1 LVTQLAVCAEQDGE
15 VCLIADLDPQRSSVS
30 WSKARETDA
39 PNVLPCLPEKLKDLL
54 KQAVKEGITIAIL
67 DTAPHSDAATLTA
80 MRHSDLICLPLQ
92 PSSFDTLALIDTI
105 KLLDMADKRE
115 AAVAIISGVPI
126 RGEARADDAERAIK
140 KLGVKVSPVRIGHR
154 VAFIDATDRGAG
166 VTELASKD
174 KASSEIRA
182 LYKWLKGVRP

>member
-1 LVTQLAVCAEQDGE
+1 MRIWSFCSQKGGSHKSSLVTQLAVCAEQDGE

-140 KLGVKVSPVRIGHR
+140 KLGVKVSPVRYWTPCCIYRCDRSRSRRHR
-154 VAFIDATDRGAG
+154 ACVEG
-166 VTELASKD
+166 
-174 KASSEIRA
+174 
-182 LYKWLKGVRP
+182 